1 MGSFQSYNLGVDG
14 VDGVIDVE
22 LSELPIYNPD
32 NSASIT
38 PSTPDNPD
46 NLLVLADP
54 ADILEVEIYF
64 KFLRELVPEGR
75 QIGLPNGW
83 KETFKDHWS

>member
-1 MGSFQSYNLGVDG
+1 MVDG
-14 VDGVIDVE
+14 VDGVIDME

-38 PSTPDNPD
+38 TITQITPITPF
-46 NLLVLADP
+46 VLADP

-64 KFLRELVPEGR
+64 KF
-75 QIGLPNGW
+75 
-83 KETFKDHWS
+83 

>member
-1 MGSFQSYNLGVDG
+1 MRSFRSYNLGVDG

-46 NLLVLADP
+46 NPLVLADQ

-64 KFLRELVPEGR
+64 NFLRELV
-75 QIGLPNGW
+75 L
-83 KETFKDHWS
+83 KEDR

>member
-1 MGSFQSYNLGVDG
+1 MGSFRSYNLGVDR
-14 VDGVIDVE
+14 VDGVIDAE

-38 PSTPDNPD
+38 PITRITPITPFI
-46 NLLVLADP
+46 LADP

-64 KFLRELVPEGR
+64 KFLRELV
-75 QIGLPNGW
+75 L
-83 KETFKDHWS
+83 KEDR

>member
-1 MGSFQSYNLGVDG
+1 MGSFRSYNLGVDG
-14 VDGVIDVE
+14 VIDAE

-38 PSTPDNPD
+38 RITPF
-46 NLLVLADP
+46 VLADP

-64 KFLRELVPEGR
+64 KFLRELV
-75 QIGLPNGW
+75 L
-83 KETFKDHWS
+83 KEDR

>member
-1 MGSFQSYNLGVDG
+1 MGSFWSYNLGVDG
-14 VDGVIDVE
+14 VDEVIDVE
-22 LSELPIYNPD
+22 LLELPIYNPD
-32 NSASIT
+32 NSTSIT
-38 PSTPDNPD
+38 PSTLNNPDNP
-46 NLLVLADP
+46 LVLADL

-64 KFLRELVPEGR
+64 KFLRELVLKER

>member
-1 MGSFQSYNLGVDG
+1 MGSFRSYNLGADE
-14 VDGVIDVE
+14 VDGVIDAE

-38 PSTPDNPD
+38 PITPITPF
-46 NLLVLADP
+46 VLADP

-64 KFLRELVPEGR
+64 KFLRELV
-75 QIGLPNGW
+75 L
-83 KETFKDHWS
+83 KEDR

>member
-1 MGSFQSYNLGVDG
+1 MGSFRSYNLGVDG
-14 VDGVIDVE
+14 VIDAE

-38 PSTPDNPD
+38 RITPITPF
-46 NLLVLADP
+46 VLADP

-64 KFLRELVPEGR
+64 KFLRELV
-75 QIGLPNGW
+75 L
-83 KETFKDHWS
+83 KEDR

>member
-1 MGSFQSYNLGVDG
+1 MGSFRSYNLGVDG

-38 PSTPDNPD
+38 LSTPDNPD
-46 NLLVLADP
+46 NPLVLADP

-64 KFLRELVPEGR
+64 KFLRELV
-75 QIGLPNGW
+75 L
-83 KETFKDHWS
+83 KEDR